1 MASWKDYAPSIGTG
15 AGAIG
20 LGALLAAVGDKR
32 KRIRNAILGALL
44 GGVAGHA
51 IGDLS
56 QSNSDLHNAMD
67 KAKTHAEKLKLLRDR
82 YRGIADTY
90 DAAARK
96 IGLKGNP
103 LPSLETSW
111 HRAEEESMND
121 QMYRAEALKRIAE
134 ELGTYQFAKTLSPE
148 GADLAYRSI
157 GIPEDAE
164 TFKAYHDTAEDLGP
178 NGKYVFL
185 PIPKEDLRTTARP
198 AKLGPSSGSGSGN
211 GSAGIRRRW

>member
-20 LGALLAAVGDKR
+20 LGALL
-32 KRIRNAILGALL
+32 

-56 QSNSDLHNAMD
+56 QANSGLYDAMN
-67 KAKTHAEKLKLLRDR
+67 KAKTHAGELRASRDR
-82 YRGIADTY
+82 YRDIADAY
-90 DAAARK
+90 DAAARD
-96 IGLKGNP
+96 IGLKGESLSSFAGLSNMDTNTGEEP
-103 LPSLETSW
+103 L
-111 HRAEEESMND
+111 ND
-121 QMYRAEALKRIAE
+121 RMYRARALKRIAE
-134 ELGTYQFAKTLSPE
+134 QLGTYQFAKTLSTE

-164 TFKAYHDTAEDLGP
+164 TFKTYQDTAEEFGP

-185 PIPKEDLRTTARP
+185 PIPKEDLRTTAKP
-198 AKLGPSSGSGSGN
+198 TKLGPSSDSSSGKGKPS
-211 GSAGIRRRW
+211 IRRRWWISGD